1 MNRKCVCLT
10 LSILP
15 LLWPAVAEA
24 AEEGERKVLWVLAG
38 SAAEADGSAR
48 HIEVI
53 PGRPGNESAGDSARY
68 PEGLA
73 IHLPEQGESEA
84 VESLWDAPAEE
95 APVAGPSPRSAAS
108 GDDADRPLTFR
119 ERWDRRR
126 SQQEAEPG
134 TEAGAVTAD
143 IAPVNVSEEEPAGE
157 ASPAPDMVPAAVTE
171 GEETPGPEP
180 DLSGDEV
187 LNDPYEDGHAYD
199 EAAAA
204 EDQPVEGAPPRV
216 SLMGMLAGR
225 TESDAAPERASIE
238 AAGDAPGDDGEPAA
252 LLFEDEAGPVEADPG
267 KEDMGLLPY
276 EALSDDSAD
285 AADEHEG
292 DGEEAE
298 AARFIEGD
306 EGETLPIEEEGAAVE
321 DEPFSE
327 DILPDGE
334 DALSEEAPG
343 SGQAEP
349 LDGEA
354 APGNAPTEVT
364 PLAVAFAAAPEAEP
378 VGAEPP
384 DELVPDRENAEAEGP
399 VQDTEETEA
408 EEEPVFSEAAISA
421 APDEAQETE
430 EEEEPAPAEAALPAR
445 QREAVTFAPAHAG
458 GAESA
463 PSVPVAVDEPIE
475 PAHRPG
481 PDVARPFTLTAHI
494 HRLEEVILGG
504 VQSGPLAERVDA
516 MDTLLFGQPESGG
529 LAERVAWLT
538 QRVIRDP
545 SSREPSLSTRLN
557 MLEYHLIN
565 EIRQDAFTDRV
576 ERLETR
582 VFDFHRTGPLEG
594 RLEALEGAVHGDQ
607 AFALAEV
614 VLPADTVF
622 RISLNEDVGSKT
634 NAAGDTIHF
643 TVQEDV
649 RQDGVLVLPRGA
661 QGSGVVTKVTRPRM
675 FGRSGEI
682 EIAFNQVF
690 SIDEEV
696 IPTVLGAESRER
708 LKMEAAAIGASAVG
722 ALALGPVGLVGG
734 LFVKGREAE
743 LPAGTELYIQTSQ
756 AVRTHGIVPAAGTRP
771 RRERPEDWFED
782 RSEDRPQP
790 RTGRKEVVYAF
801 AVDTQDDAS

>member
-1 MNRKCVCLT
+1 MT
-10 LSILP
+10 LGLLP
-15 LLWPAVAEA
+15 LLWPVAA
-24 AEEGERKVLWVLAG
+24 AEDGERKVLWVLAG
-38 SAAEADGSAR
+38 PAAEADGSAR

-53 PGRPGNESAGDSARY
+53 PDRVGNEADGEDPSRY
-68 PEGLA
+68 PGGLT

-84 VESLWDAPAEE
+84 ETPGDAPSSEE
-95 APVAGPSPRSAAS
+95 APAAGPVLREEAG
-108 GDDADRPLTFR
+108 GDEADRPLTLR
-119 ERWDRRR
+119 ERRARWRNRQGID
-126 SQQEAEPG
+126 E
-134 TEAGAVTAD
+134 TAALSET
-143 IAPVNVSEEEPAGE
+143 APVDAGE
-157 ASPAPDMVPAAVTE
+157 GAPDMPRVDLPETDSDAEPSRLMEIRWDDALDALDDE
-171 GEETPGPEP
+171 GLELDEEALSEPGIRP
-180 DLSGDEV
+180 
-187 LNDPYEDGHAYD
+187 D
-199 EAAAA
+199 EAAQAPAA
-204 EDQPVEGAPPRV
+204 SRV
-216 SLMGMLAGR
+216 SLIGMLAGG
-225 TESDAAPERASIE
+225 TESDTAPEPASPVI
-238 AAGDAPGDDGEPAA
+238 AGDASGDEGEPGT
-252 LLFEDEAGPVEADPG
+252 LPFEDEVSSMAADPG
-267 KEDMGLLPY
+267 EEADMAPLPD
-276 EALSDDSAD
+276 EALSEDSAD
-285 AADEHEG
+285 AADEDE
-292 DGEEAE
+292 GEEAE
-298 AARFIEGD
+298 AALFMEGD
-306 EGETLPIEEEGAAVE
+306 EEEALPIEEESALAVE
-321 DEPFSE
+321 DESVSE
-327 DILPDGE
+327 DELPAGKE
-334 DALSEEAPG
+334 ELSEEAPG
-343 SGQAEP
+343 LESEENLDEQAATESTSAEPTPWVEILTVEPDARSVMAERGDEPVPDNRSGQAEP
-349 LDGEA
+349 E
-354 APGNAPTEVT
+354 
-364 PLAVAFAAAPEAEP
+364 
-378 VGAEPP
+378 
-384 DELVPDRENAEAEGP
+384 ELV
-399 VQDTEETEA
+399 QDARETE
-408 EEEPVFSEAAISA
+408 P
-421 APDEAQETE
+421 
-430 EEEEPAPAEAALPAR
+430 EEEPAPAEAALPPRSEGVRTRAADTIEPTR
-445 QREAVTFAPAHAG
+445 HSVRRTEGVTTAPARVDREERALVP
-458 GAESA
+458 APVEERA
-463 PSVPVAVDEPIE
+463 PSLPAPANGPIE
-475 PAHRPG
+475 PAPRQG

-494 HRLEEVILGG
+494 HRLEEVIMGG
-504 VQSGPLAERVDA
+504 VQTGPLAERVDT
-516 MDTLLFGQPESGG
+516 MDTIMFGYPESGG

-538 QRVIRDP
+538 RRVIRDP

-594 RLEALEGAVHGDQ
+594 RLETLEGAVHGDQ
-607 AFALAEV
+607 AFELAEV

-622 RISLNEDVGSKT
+622 KISLNEDVGSKN

-756 AVRTHGIVPAAGTRP
+756 AVRAHGIVPAAGSRP
-771 RRERPEDWFED
+771 RRERPEDWVED